1 VKDIDSSTAR
11 TGKRAWAE
19 DDPAAHRTFS
29 AEEDGMDDLDMVRRI
44 GEPAAQE
51 HTRARAHNGDGLAQ
65 AELEGL
71 RLIVEGYQQ

>member
-1 VKDIDSSTAR
+1 
-11 TGKRAWAE
+11 
-19 DDPAAHRTFS
+19 
-29 AEEDGMDDLDMVRRI
+29 MDDLDMVRRI